1 METDTA
7 ADATAPAGSRPS
19 SPSSSVDLSLLT
31 DATLPIANVS
41 RLMKKSLPSNAK
53 IAKEAKDL
61 VQEATCELIAFI
73 TSEANERCATEKRK
87 TINGDDVLY
96 AMRVLGFEN
105 YEEVCRVWLS
115 RYRMVSL

>member
-1 METDTA
+1 
-7 ADATAPAGSRPS
+7 
-19 SPSSSVDLSLLT
+19 
-31 DATLPIANVS
+31 
-41 RLMKKSLPSNAK
+41 MKKSLPANAK

-96 AMRVLGFEN
+96 AMKVLGFEN

-115 RYRMVSL
+115 RYRMVSGAALPSRGEQKCALSSLLTLLIYRLKRL